1 MFRKILSKYKIWILK
16 REIKTIEVEI
26 EEFYLI
32 LLSRN
37 DEFHRNLD
45 IDKIHKKFKM
55 LRNLSKDYKVDRDDE
70 NYIYIIH

>member
-1 MFRKILSKYKIWILK
+1 MFRKILSKYKIWRLK

-45 IDKIHKKFKM
+45 IDKIHKKFK
-55 LRNLSKDYKVDRDDE
+55 LVRNIELKEFQRQIDE
-70 NYIYIIH
+70 IKKSF

>member
-55 LRNLSKDYKVDRDDE
+55 LRNIELKEFQRQIDE
-70 NYIYIIH
+70 IKRSF

>member
-55 LRNLSKDYKVDRDDE
+55 LRNIELKEFQRQIDE
-70 NYIYIIH
+70 IKSSF

>member
-1 MFRKILSKYKIWILK
+1 MSYSRKSPRVKSSTRLK

-55 LRNLSKDYKVDRDDE
+55 LRNIELKEFQRQIDE
-70 NYIYIIH
+70 IKRLF

>member
-1 MFRKILSKYKIWILK
+1 MFRKILSKYKIWRLK

-37 DEFHRNLD
+37 DEFQRNLD

-55 LRNLSKDYKVDRDDE
+55 LRNIELKEFQRQIDE
-70 NYIYIIH
+70 IKRSF

>member
-1 MFRKILSKYKIWILK
+1 MFRKILSKYKIWRLK

-55 LRNLSKDYKVDRDDE
+55 LRNIELKEFQRQIDE
-70 NYIYIIH
+70 IKRLF